1 MVSVLQRLLVL
12 ANIGFN
18 LSLGI
23 SKAKLL
29 TERLEAMTFEAMQNP
44 KSALFSNELTK
55 LIKEAKKVGSSATW
69 IQ

>member
-44 KSALFSNELTK
+44 QSALSSNELTK